1 MAYVSLGP
9 SGDMPLTIAVVSSS
23 ATTIAAVA
31 GVAGSVTAVYK
42 LFLVVGGST
51 NIAFADGSTAQSGA
65 LPLTTNGSITL
76 DLDGTPWFVT
86 APGAAFNITN
96 SGNLQVSGSVYYQQK
111 KFYVG

>member
-23 ATTIAAVA
+23 ATTISVVSA
-31 GVAGSVTAVYK
+31 VAGSVTAVYK

-51 NIAFADGSTAQSGA
+51 NITFLDGTTGLSGA

-86 APGAAFNITN
+86 TPNAAFQIGN

-111 KFYVG
+111 KFMV